1 MFDCV
6 GFFQDLLITR
16 PLGQFRILTIILVEL
31 VLLMDTKI
39 FFFFFWWV
47 QSICGEHILRF
58 ERYHTTFFSPKRSYL
73 KAYTIIV
80 MLGVRTEEGGL

>member
-39 FFFFFWWV
+39 FFFFFGGFNPYV
-47 QSICGEHILRF
+47 ENTFYVLNAITQPFLALNFHILKL
-58 ERYHTTFFSPKRSYL
+58 TQ
-73 KAYTIIV
+73 
-80 MLGVRTEEGGL
+80 